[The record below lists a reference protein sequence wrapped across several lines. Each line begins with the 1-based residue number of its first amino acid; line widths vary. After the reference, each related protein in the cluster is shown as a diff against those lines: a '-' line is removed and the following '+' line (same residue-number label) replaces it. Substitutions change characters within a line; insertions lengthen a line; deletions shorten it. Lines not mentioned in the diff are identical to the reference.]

1 MSHYFTNND
10 KTLKS
15 NPKRIAFRA
24 HNEDITCIT
33 DHGVF
38 AKDGLDRGTTVL
50 LQYLTIDPTAK
61 TALDLG
67 CGYGPIG
74 ITLAKAYDLELDMVD
89 VNRRALDLTRQ
100 NLALNNVKATV
111 LESDGFTALNKVYD
125 LIVTNPPIRVGKE
138 KLYSLLASTKDYLQP
153 NGSLWFVINK
163 KHGAESALRF
173 IQTVFETVTV
183 VGKSKGFFVIH
194 CRK

>member
-1 MSHYFTNND
+1 MSHYFTKSD
-10 KTLKS
+10 STLKS

-38 AKDGLDRGTTVL
+38 AKDGLDRGTNVL
-50 LQYLTIDPTAK
+50 LQYLTIESSAK

-74 ITLAKAYDLELDMVD
+74 ITLAKAYDLAVDMTD
-89 VNRRALDLTRQ
+89 VNQRALDLATQ

-111 LESDGFTALNKVYD
+111 LESDGFTALTKVYD

-138 KLYSLLASTKDYLQP
+138 TLYSLLSSTKDHLQP
-153 NGSLWFVINK
+153 NGSMWFVINK

-183 VGKSKGFFVIH
+183 VGKHKGFYVIQ